1 MVNIVY
7 YYSVFGVKCMDLKR
21 INMLLKRDEGTK
33 LDYKQKID
41 ILIESG
47 KKELAKDVS
56 AIANSRGGR
65 GYIIIG
71 VEDKT
76 KRIIGIDANEFKE
89 EQIQQIISSRCEPPI
104 PVSIDF
110 IVYQSKNV
118 AIITIYDGGQKPYQ
132 LRENGAF
139 YIRRGST
146 TDTMRKEEL
155 ISSLQENFNL
165 NIETMPIMNSDINS
179 LNLDIINKYFEN
191 KGILVNNENRL
202 EFMDNAGITFIER
215 DYNKRVV
222 TLGGLLVFSSIN
234 SIYLPHNMIR
244 IVNKVNDKFDEVIL
258 VQGNL
263 LDMLD
268 RVEEFLKKIFPFNYP
283 IIAVHEA
290 VKNAILYRDY
300 TIFYKEIEI
309 VVNYNSVS
317 VISPGNLLFSTEV
330 NTHNY
335 LKRNMWI
342 YDKLIALDDKK
353 RFIKSGKGFARM
365 KKNFIKF
372 GKVIF
377 VDSKDDNTFK
387 AIFPGVKHFI

>member
-1 MVNIVY
+1 
-7 YYSVFGVKCMDLKR
+7 MDTKK
-21 INMLLKRDEGTK
+21 IKILLKKDEGTK
-33 LDYKQKID
+33 LDFKQKID
-41 ILIESG
+41 TLTESG

-76 KRIIGIDANEFKE
+76 KKIIGINDFDLKE

-104 PVSIDF
+104 PISIDF
-110 IVYQSKNV
+110 VTYQSKNL
-118 AIITIYDGGQKPYQ
+118 AIITIYDSGQKPYQ
-132 LRENGAF
+132 LKENGAF
-139 YIRRGST
+139 CIRRGST

-155 ISSLQENFNL
+155 ISCLQENLSL

-179 LNLDIINKYFEN
+179 LDLNMINRYLLN
-191 KGILVNNENRL
+191 KGISVNDENRL
-202 EFMDNAGITFIER
+202 EFMDNSGITFIER

-222 TLGGLLVFSSIN
+222 TLGGLLVFSQVN
-234 SIYLPHNMIR
+234 SIYLPYNMIK
-244 IVNKVNDKFDEVIL
+244 ITNKLKNTLDEVVI

-263 LDMLD
+263 LYMLD
-268 RVEEFLKKIFPFNYP
+268 RVEELFKEIFPRNYP
-283 IIAVHEA
+283 IVAVHEA

-309 VVNYNSVS
+309 IISYNSVS
-317 VISPGNLLFSTEV
+317 VISPGNLLYSNEI
-330 NTHNY
+330 NIHNY

-342 YDKLIALDDKK
+342 YDKLIALDDRK
-353 RFIKSGKGFARM
+353 RFIKSGRGFARM
-365 KKNFIKF
+365 KKAFNKY

-377 VDSKDDNTFK
+377 VDSKHDNTFK
-387 AIFPGVKHFI
+387 AIFPGIKNFV

>member
-1 MVNIVY
+1 MDTKKV
-7 YYSVFGVKCMDLKR
+7 SV
-21 INMLLKRDEGTK
+21 LLKRDEGTK
-33 LDYKQKID
+33 LDFKQRMD

-47 KKELAKDVS
+47 KKELAKDIC

-76 KRIIGIDANEFKE
+76 KRIIGIDASEFKE

-104 PVSIDF
+104 PISLEFVI
-110 IVYQSKNV
+110 YQSKSL

-146 TDTMRKEEL
+146 TDTMRKDEL
-155 ISSLQENFNL
+155 ISCLQENLSL
-165 NIETMPIMNSDINS
+165 NIETMPIINSDINS
-179 LNLDIINKYFEN
+179 LDVIIIDKYFSI
-191 KGILVNNENRL
+191 KGVLINEDNRL
-202 EFMDNAGITFIER
+202 GFMDNAGITFIER

-234 SIYLPHNMIR
+234 SIYIPHNMLK
-244 IVNKVNDKFDEVIL
+244 IVNKINDNFDEVII

-263 LDMLD
+263 LDMID
-268 RVEEFLKKIFPFNYP
+268 RAEELFKKIFPVNYP

-300 TIFYKEIEI
+300 TIFNKEIEI
-309 VVNYNSVS
+309 TINYNSVS
-317 VISPGNLLFSTEV
+317 VVSPGNLLFSTKI

-335 LKRNMWI
+335 IKRNMWI

-353 RFIKSGKGFARM
+353 RFIKSGRGFARM
-365 KKNFIKF
+365 KKDFKKY
-372 GKVIF
+372 GKILF
-377 VDSKDDNTFK
+377 VDSKYDNNFK
-387 AIFPGVKHFI
+387 VIFPGIKNFI